1 MTHSLHR
8 EGSPDSLERD
18 YVLFIYPSKG
28 FNYKGSAPKVRHLS
42 ELVAQS
48 KPVNLI
54 VKTRRR
60 NKESEGRPGEAQ
72 KSVAIEGTSAYCIFN
87 CEEKLSLEFIQFDGT
102 RSYCVFDSREKFKEA
117 LLRIKEADEGISIV
131 VSGLIDS
138 VREITAEIGID
149 PHMVNLS
156 LGVHGRTDRLP
167 PADIREF
174 TTMCGHGLVSP
185 NLVRDTIRLVKTG
198 KVSEK
203 EGCEMLSEPC
213 ICGIHNPRRSAE
225 LLREKAPLYTV
236 DRW

>member
-8 EGSPDSLERD
+8 EGSLDSLERD

-28 FNYKGSAPKVRHLS
+28 HNYKGSAPKVRRLA
-42 ELVAQS
+42 ELVSQS
-48 KPVNLI
+48 NPVNLI

-60 NKESEGRPGEAQ
+60 SKDSGKKPDEVQ
-72 KSVAIEGTSAYCIFN
+72 KNTAIEGTSAYCIFN
-87 CEEKLSLEFIQFDGT
+87 CEKNLSLEIIQFDGT
-102 RSYCVFDSREKFKEA
+102 RVYCAFDSREAFKEA
-117 LLRIKEADEGISIV
+117 LIRIKEADEGISIV
-131 VSGLIDS
+131 VSGVIDR
-138 VREITAEIGID
+138 VREIAAEIGID

-156 LGVHGRTDRLP
+156 LGIHGRTDRLP

-185 NLVRDTIRLVKTG
+185 QLVRETIRRVKTG
-198 KVSEK
+198 KISVKQGSEI
-203 EGCEMLSEPC
+203 LAAPC
-213 ICGIHNPRRSAE
+213 ICGIHNPSRSAE